1 LALDFRHIELLEPLL
16 LLIRFLTEAHRKG
29 RATSFD
35 DLMAESFGIQ
45 QYRNAG
51 TFSFPPASRLVAAL
65 LHFRKAEAG
74 APWRSMKTESTEAR
88 RFSDKEFG
96 GALRFVK

>member
-51 TFSFPPASRLVAAL
+51 TFSFPPASRLVAVL
-65 LHFRKAEAG
+65 LQKAEAG